1 MGLIND
7 EAREV
12 LSKPLIA
19 RLATV
24 NEDGMPHVVPLWFLL
39 ENDEIFIISERDTQK
54 VRNLIRHPR
63 AAVTVG
69 GDDLAAHGFML
80 QGTVSITEDVDNALT
95 NRITRLYEPNEEGE
109 KHILEWADF
118 DMVIVRLTPTKVKKV
133 I

>member
-19 RLATV
+19 RLATLS
-24 NEDGMPHVVPLWFLL
+24 EDGMPHVVPLWFLL
-39 ENDEIFIISERDTQK
+39 ENDEIYIISERDTRK

-69 GDDLAAHGFML
+69 GDALAEHGFML
-80 QGTVSITEDVDNALT
+80 QGTVSITDDVDNAMT

-118 DMVIVRLTPTKVKKV
+118 DMVIIRLTPTNCKKV